1 MCHPGFKLSV
11 DDKASCKGSLSFMCN
26 SKFNCINELAYII
39 INAACILLADCD
51 VLWLQMLMNAKLTM
65 EDALSC
71 VSTRAER

>member
-11 DDKASCKGSLSFMCN
+11 DDRASCEGSLSFICS

-39 INAACILLADCD
+39 TNAACVLLGDYD